1 MLSSRDIRPSRVIRE
16 EFNDFFVHNG
26 HKEESSS
33 PLVPRDDP
41 SLLFVNAGMV
51 QFKNY
56 FLGVEQPEAPR
67 AVTSQKCLRV
77 SGKHND
83 LENVGPSPR
92 HHTFFEMLGNFSF
105 GDYFKEDAIALAWE
119 LVTGKWG
126 LKPEHLFAT
135 VFEQDNEAE
144 DLWLRISGLPPERV
158 LRCGEKDNFWAMGDT
173 GPCGPCSEIFVDTAP
188 EQPEVPFDEGSDSGR
203 YLEIWNLVFMQFE
216 RHEDGRSEPLPNPS
230 IDTGAGLER
239 VAAVLQEVRS
249 NYDTDLFRPLLE
261 EIAAQAGRQYG
272 RDPNDDVSMRVVADH
287 LRALGF
293 LLADGVLPSN
303 EGRGYVL
310 RRLLRRASR
319 YGMKLGF
326 EEPFLASL
334 LPALE
339 KPFAGHYPEL
349 EKARAASSAT
359 ITAEEIRYLE
369 TFEVGEGKVHQAIEE
384 ARSAGRDRLGG
395 QEAFRLKD
403 TFGLDIETVR
413 EIAKDERFGIDEAGF
428 EAALEKQRSRSREGA
443 EARPG
448 RTLDELFFR
457 FPDVEKTLRSVVG
470 QLDGLEQ
477 LSRRLVEFPSLKMP
491 DALADFGLPKAQD
504 LELKQLLD
512 FGLPL
517 AGLGKSSALHGAAE
531 SKFVGY
537 RDLAA
542 DAKLVGLTATGGEE
556 PEAVQQLTGRGRAV
570 FDRTPFYPEAGGQVG
585 DMGWIRWSGG
595 EALVLGTERKHG
607 QILHSIWVKRGVLE
621 LGAEVELQVDREKR
635 ESAQRHHTAT
645 HLLHA
650 ALRLHL
656 GAGVRQAGSLVHPDR
671 LRFDFTHGAPVTE
684 EQQEAIEDT
693 VNEWVRRAVPLEISE
708 RSYDE
713 AVAAGAMAL
722 FGEKY
727 GDRVRTVEVP
737 GFSLELC
744 GGCHVGNT
752 GEIGPVALVGERG
765 VAAGVRRIEALAGD
779 RADRLRRSQAHL
791 LATLEREIGAGGEH
805 AAAEVKALKERLREV
820 ERELSQL
827 RLGVLAGGG
836 KPAPG
841 QEDGGDTR
849 SIRGVDVVLREV
861 PASNVG
867 ELRSLADVLRGRLG
881 SGVVVLGARDDGK
894 VKLVASVTKDLQDRI
909 DAAAVARAM
918 GSAISGSGGG
928 RRDFAQAGG
937 RADNLTSAFAAAER
951 LIEDSLSGAN
961 S

>member
-1 MLSSRDIRPSRVIRE
+1 MLSRHIRQSFI
-16 EFNDFFVHNG
+16 DFYAGRG
-26 HKEESSS
+26 HAAVASS
-33 PLVPRDDP
+33 PLVPHDDP
-41 SLLFVNAGMV
+41 TLLFVNAGMV

-56 FLGVEQPEAPR
+56 FLGVEQPESPR

-105 GDYFKEDAIALAWE
+105 GDYFKEEAIASAWE
-119 LVTGKWG
+119 LVTGPWG
-126 LKPEHLFAT
+126 LRPEHLFAT
-135 VFEQDNEAE
+135 VFEQDDEAE

-188 EQPEVPFDEGSDSGR
+188 GRPEVGWEEGTDSGR

-239 VAAVLQEVRS
+239 VAAVLQGVDS
-249 NYDTDLFRPLLE
+249 NYDTDLFGTIL
-261 EIAAQAGRQYG
+261 AAVAGAAGSEYG
-272 RDPNDDVSMRVVADH
+272 RDPDADVSMRVVADH
-287 LRALGF
+287 LRAVGF

-319 YGMKLGF
+319 HGMKLGF
-326 EEPFLASL
+326 EEPFMASL
-334 LPALE
+334 LPSLE
-339 KPFAGHYPEL
+339 EAFAGHYPEL
-349 EKARAASSAT
+349 EKAREPSSAT
-359 ITAEEIRYLE
+359 VTAEETRFLE
-369 TFEVGEGKVHQAIEE
+369 TVAVGAGKVQQAIEE
-384 ARSAGRDRLGG
+384 ARADGESVLGG
-395 QEAFRLKD
+395 EAVFRLYD
-403 TFGLDIETVR
+403 TFGLPIETVR
-413 EIAKDERFGIDEAGF
+413 EIAEEEQFMIDDEGF
-428 EAALEKQRSRSREGA
+428 EAALAEQRERSRRVQVSGSVGLKLS
-443 EARPG
+443 ARAGPASASM
-448 RTLDELFFR
+448 RLA
-457 FPDVEKTLRSVVG
+457 P
-470 QLDGLEQ
+470 
-477 LSRRLVEFPSLKMP
+477 SRRTEFTGYLDL
-491 DALADFGLPKAQD
+491 DAKASVSFLWAIGGDEAEQVR
-504 LELKQLLD
+504 Q
-512 FGLPL
+512 L
-517 AGLGKSSALHGAAE
+517 AGLG
-531 SKFVGY
+531 
-537 RDLAA
+537 
-542 DAKLVGLTATGGEE
+542 LVA
-556 PEAVQQLTGRGRAV
+556 
-570 FDRTPFYPEAGGQVG
+570 FDRSPFYAEAGGQVG
-585 DMGWIRWSGG
+585 DVGRVVWEGG
-595 EALVLGTERKHG
+595 EA
-607 QILHSIWVKRGVLE
+607 GVLDTFRDGE
-621 LGAEVELQVDREKR
+621 LIVHRIEVTDGQLELDAKVHLQVDRELR
-635 ESAQRHHTAT
+635 EAAQRHHTAT

-650 ALRLHL
+650 ALRQHL
-656 GAGVRQAGSLVHPDR
+656 GTGVRQAGSLVHPDR

-693 VNEWVRRAVPLEISE
+693 VNEWVRRAVSLEIGE

-779 RADRLRRSQAHL
+779 RADRLRRNQLHL
-791 LATLEREIGAGGEH
+791 LTSLEREIGASGEQ
-805 AAAEVKALKERLREV
+805 AAAEVRALKERLREV

-827 RLGVLAGGG
+827 RLVVLAGDG
-836 KPAPG
+836 KPASG
-841 QEDGGDTR
+841 QDAAGDTR
-849 SIRGVDVVLREV
+849 SVRGVDVVLREV
-861 PASNVG
+861 RASNVG
-867 ELRSLADVLRGRLG
+867 ELRNLADVLRGRLG
-881 SGVVVLGARDDGK
+881 SGVVVLGALDDGK
-894 VKLVASVTKDLQDRI
+894 AKLVASVTRDLQDRI
-909 DAAAVARAM
+909 DAAALARAM

-937 RADNLTSAFAAAER
+937 RAENLTSAFAAAEQ
-951 LIEDSLSGAN
+951 LIEDCLS
-961 S
+961 

>member
-1 MLSSRDIRPSRVIRE
+1 MLSRDIRQSFI
-16 EFNDFFVHNG
+16 DFYAARG
-26 HKEESSS
+26 HAAVASS

-41 SLLFVNAGMV
+41 TLLFVNAGMV

-56 FLGVEQPEAPR
+56 FLGVEQPESPR

-105 GDYFKEDAIALAWE
+105 GDYFKEEAIASAWE
-119 LVTGKWG
+119 LVTGPWG
-126 LKPEHLFAT
+126 LRPEHLFAT
-135 VFEQDNEAE
+135 VFEQDDEAE
-144 DLWLRISGLPPERV
+144 DLWLRISGLPRERV

-188 EQPEVPFDEGSDSGR
+188 DLAKVGWEEGEGSGR

-216 RHEDGRSEPLPNPS
+216 RHEDGRNEPLPNPS

-239 VAAVLQEVRS
+239 VAAVLQGVDS
-249 NYDTDLFRPLLE
+249 NYDTDLFGTILSAVAG
-261 EIAAQAGRQYG
+261 AAGSEYG
-272 RDPNDDVSMRVVADH
+272 RDPEADVSMRVVADH
-287 LRALGF
+287 LRAVGF

-319 YGMKLGF
+319 HGMKLGF
-326 EEPFLASL
+326 EEPFMASL
-334 LPALE
+334 LPSLE
-339 KPFAGHYPEL
+339 EAFAGHYAEL
-349 EKARAASSAT
+349 EKAREPSSAT
-359 ITAEEIRYLE
+359 ITVEETRFLE
-369 TFEVGEGKVHQAIEE
+369 TVAVGAGKVQQAIEE
-384 ARSAGRDRLGG
+384 ARVDGGSVLGG
-395 QEAFRLKD
+395 EQVFRLYD
-403 TFGLDIETVR
+403 TFGLPIETVR
-413 EIAKDERFGIDEAGF
+413 EIAEEEQFTIDEEGF
-428 EAALEKQRSRSREGA
+428 EAALAEQRERSRRVTA
-443 EARPG
+443 TVMPA
-448 RTLDELFFR
+448 
-457 FPDVEKTLRSVVG
+457 K
-470 QLDGLEQ
+470 
-477 LSRRLVEFPSLKMP
+477 VEFSISSPR
-491 DALADFGLPKAQD
+491 AGRDFTGYDD
-504 LELKQLLD
+504 L
-512 FGLPL
+512 
-517 AGLGKSSALHGAAE
+517 AAE
-531 SKFVGY
+531 SLAVAVATAEGAPAREVG
-537 RDLAA
+537 D
-542 DAKLVGLTATGGEE
+542 TGF
-556 PEAVQQLTGRGRAV
+556 AV
-570 FDRTPFYPEAGGQVG
+570 FERTPFYAESGGQVG
-585 DMGWIRWSGG
+585 DVGFVEWDGG
-595 EALVLGTERKHG
+595 QARVLDTFLDGGRIVHRIEVVDGALEE
-607 QILHSIWVKRGVLE
+607 GV
-621 LGAEVELQVDREKR
+621 AVELEVDREKR
-635 ESAQRHHTAT
+635 EAAQRHHTAT

-650 ALRLHL
+650 ALRQHL
-656 GAGVRQAGSLVHPDR
+656 GTGVRQAGSLVHPDR

-684 EQQEAIEDT
+684 DQQEAIEDT
-693 VNEWVRRAVPLEISE
+693 VNEWVRRAVPLEIGE

-779 RADRLRRSQAHL
+779 RSDRLRRTQLHL
-791 LATLEREIGAGGEH
+791 LTSLEREIGASGEQ
-805 AAAEVKALKERLREV
+805 AAAEVRALKERLREV
-820 ERELSQL
+820 ERELSRL
-827 RLGVLAGGG
+827 RLGVLAGDG

-841 QEDGGDTR
+841 RDGGGDTR
-849 SIRGVDVVLREV
+849 SVRGVDVLLREV

-867 ELRSLADVLRGRLG
+867 ELRNLADVLRGRLG
-881 SGVVVLGARDDGK
+881 SGVVVLGALDDGK
-894 VKLVASVTKDLQDRI
+894 AKLVASVTRDLQDRI

-937 RADNLTSAFAAAER
+937 RAENLASAFAAAEQ
-951 LIEDSLSGAN
+951 LIEDSLS
-961 S
+961 

>member
-1 MLSSRDIRPSRVIRE
+1 MLSRHIRQSFI
-16 EFNDFFVHNG
+16 DFYAGRG
-26 HKEESSS
+26 HAPVPSS

-41 SLLFVNAGMV
+41 TLLFVNAGMV
-51 QFKNY
+51 QFKNF
-56 FLGVEQPEAPR
+56 FLGVEQPESPR

-105 GDYFKEDAIALAWE
+105 GDYFKEEAIASAWE
-119 LVTGKWG
+119 LVTGPWG
-126 LKPEHLFAT
+126 LRPEHLFAT
-135 VFEQDNEAE
+135 VFEQDDEAE

-188 EQPEVPFDEGSDSGR
+188 DLPKVGWEEGEGSGR

-239 VAAVLQEVRS
+239 VAAVLQGVDS
-249 NYDTDLFRPLLE
+249 NYDTDLFGTILNAVAG
-261 EIAAQAGRQYG
+261 AAASEYG
-272 RDPNDDVSMRVVADH
+272 RDSEADVSMRVVADH
-287 LRALGF
+287 LRAVGF

-319 YGMKLGF
+319 HGMKLGF
-326 EEPFLASL
+326 EEPFMASL
-334 LPALE
+334 LPSLE
-339 KPFAGHYPEL
+339 EAFAGHYPEL
-349 EKARAASSAT
+349 EKAREPSSAT
-359 ITAEEIRYLE
+359 ITAEETRFLE
-369 TFEVGEGKVHQAIEE
+369 TVAVGAGKVQQAIEE
-384 ARSAGRDRLGG
+384 ARAEGESTLAGE
-395 QEAFRLKD
+395 QVFRLYD
-403 TFGLDIETVR
+403 TFGLPIETVR
-413 EIAKDERFGIDEAGF
+413 EIAEEEQFTIDEEGF
-428 EAALEKQRSRSREGA
+428 EVALAEQRERSRRVTATAMPARVEFSISSPGIGRSFTGYDDLEAGSRTVAVASAEGA
-443 EARPG
+443 PAR
-448 RTLDELFFR
+448 E
-457 FPDVEKTLRSVVG
+457 VG
-470 QLDGLEQ
+470 D
-477 LSRRLVEFPSLKMP
+477 
-491 DALADFGLPKAQD
+491 
-504 LELKQLLD
+504 
-512 FGLPL
+512 
-517 AGLGKSSALHGAAE
+517 
-531 SKFVGY
+531 
-537 RDLAA
+537 
-542 DAKLVGLTATGGEE
+542 TGF
-556 PEAVQQLTGRGRAV
+556 AV
-570 FDRTPFYPEAGGQVG
+570 FERTPFYAEAGGQVG
-585 DMGWIRWSGG
+585 DVGLVEWAGG
-595 EALVLGTERKHG
+595 KARVLDTFHDGGRIVHRIEVVDGALEA
-607 QILHSIWVKRGVLE
+607 GV
-621 LGAEVELQVDREKR
+621 AVELEVNREKR
-635 ESAQRHHTAT
+635 EAAQRHHTAT

-650 ALRLHL
+650 ALRQHL
-656 GAGVRQAGSLVHPDR
+656 GTGVRQAGSLVHPDR

-693 VNEWVRRAVPLEISE
+693 VNEWVRRAVPLRIGE

-752 GEIGPVALVGERG
+752 GEIGPVALAGERG

-779 RADRLRRSQAHL
+779 RADRLRRNQLHL
-791 LATLEREIGAGGEH
+791 LTSLEREIGASGEQ
-805 AAAEVKALKERLREV
+805 AAAEVRALKERLREV

-827 RLGVLAGGG
+827 RLGVLAGDG
-836 KPAPG
+836 KPASC
-841 QEDGGDTR
+841 QDAAGDTR

-867 ELRSLADVLRGRLG
+867 ELRNLADVLRGRLG
-881 SGVVVLGARDDGK
+881 SGVVVLGALEGGK
-894 VKLVASVTKDLQDRI
+894 AKLVASVTRDVQDRI

-937 RADNLTSAFAAAER
+937 RAENLTSAFAAAEQ
-951 LIEDSLSGAN
+951 LIEDCLS
-961 S
+961 

>member
-1 MLSSRDIRPSRVIRE
+1 MLSRDIRRSFI
-16 EFNDFFVHNG
+16 DFYAGRG
-26 HKEESSS
+26 HAEVASS

-41 SLLFVNAGMV
+41 TLLFTNAGMV

-56 FLGVEQPEAPR
+56 FLGLEQPDSPR

-105 GDYFKEDAIALAWE
+105 GDYFKEEAIESAWE
-119 LVTGKWG
+119 LVTGPWG
-126 LKPEHLFAT
+126 LKREHLFAT
-135 VFEQDNEAE
+135 VFEEDDEAE

-188 EQPEVPFDEGSDSGR
+188 DLPEVGWDEGEGSGR

-239 VAAVLQEVRS
+239 VAAVLQGVDS
-249 NYDTDLFRPLLE
+249 NYDTDLFGPVLRAVAVE
-261 EIAAQAGRQYG
+261 AGREYG
-272 RDPNDDVSMRVVADH
+272 RDPDADVSMRVVADH
-287 LRALGF
+287 LRAVGF

-319 YGMKLGF
+319 HGMKLGF
-326 EEPFLASL
+326 EEPFLSAL
-334 LPALE
+334 LPSLE
-339 KPFAGHYPEL
+339 EAFAGHYPEL
-349 EKARAASSAT
+349 EKAREPSSAT
-359 ITAEEIRYLE
+359 VTAEETRFLE
-369 TFEVGEGKVHQAIEE
+369 TVAVGAGKVQQAIEE
-384 ARSAGRDRLGG
+384 ARADGRSVLDG
-395 QEAFRLKD
+395 EATFRLYD
-403 TFGLDIETVR
+403 TFGLPIETVR
-413 EIAKDERFGIDEAGF
+413 EIAEEEQFRIDEAGF
-428 EAALEKQRSRSREGA
+428 EAALAGQRERSRRVTATVMPARIEFSGLGPRVESEFVGYSDLEA
-443 EARPG
+443 EARTVAIASG
-448 RTLDELFFR
+448 
-457 FPDVEKTLRSVVG
+457 
-470 QLDGLEQ
+470 DGEPARQ
-477 LSRRLVEFPSLKMP
+477 VTTE
-491 DALADFGLPKAQD
+491 G
-504 LELKQLLD
+504 
-512 FGLPL
+512 
-517 AGLGKSSALHGAAE
+517 
-531 SKFVGY
+531 FV
-537 RDLAA
+537 
-542 DAKLVGLTATGGEE
+542 
-556 PEAVQQLTGRGRAV
+556 V
-570 FDRTPFYPEAGGQVG
+570 FDRTPFYAEAGGQVG
-585 DMGWIRWSGG
+585 DVGLAEWNGG
-595 EALVLGTERKHG
+595 KARVLDTFRDGGRIVHRIEVVDG
-607 QILHSIWVKRGVLE
+607 ELE
-621 LGAEVELQVDREKR
+621 GDARVELQVDRERR
-635 ESAQRHHTAT
+635 EATQRHHTAT

-650 ALRLHL
+650 ALRQHL
-656 GAGVRQAGSLVHPDR
+656 GTGVRQAGSLVHPDR

-693 VNEWVRRAVPLEISE
+693 VNEWVRRAKKVKIKE

-727 GDRVRTVEVP
+727 GDRVRTVKVP

-744 GGCHVGNT
+744 GGCHVRNT
-752 GEIGPVALVGERG
+752 GEIGPVTLVGERG

-779 RADRLRRSQAHL
+779 RADRLHRSQSHL
-791 LATLEREIGAGGEH
+791 LGTLEAELGASGGD
-805 AAAEVKALKERLREV
+805 AAAEVRALKERLRAAEK
-820 ERELSQL
+820 ELSRL
-827 RLGVLAGGG
+827 RLGLLAGDG
-836 KPAPG
+836 KAERG
-841 QEDGGDTR
+841 QSTDGEAR

-867 ELRSLADVLRGRLG
+867 ELRSLADVLRSRLG
-881 SGVVVLGARDDGK
+881 SGVVVLGARDEGK
-894 VKLVASVTKDLQDRI
+894 VKLVASVTRDLQDRV

-937 RADNLTSAFAAAER
+937 RAENLLPAFAAAER
-951 LIEDSLSGAN
+951 YLEDSLS
-961 S
+961 

>member
-1 MLSSRDIRPSRVIRE
+1 MLSRDIRRSFI
-16 EFNDFFVHNG
+16 DFYAGRG
-26 HKEESSS
+26 HAEVASS

-41 SLLFVNAGMV
+41 TLLFVNAGMV

-56 FLGVEQPEAPR
+56 FLGVEKPDSPR

-105 GDYFKEDAIALAWE
+105 GDYFKEEAIRSAWE
-119 LVTGKWG
+119 LVTGPWG

-135 VFEQDNEAE
+135 VFEQDDEAE

-188 EQPEVPFDEGSDSGR
+188 DLPEVAWEEGEESGR

-239 VAAVLQEVRS
+239 VAAVLQGLES
-249 NYDTDLFRPLLE
+249 NYDTDLFGPVLE
-261 EIAAQAGRQYG
+261 AVAGEAGREYG
-272 RDPNDDVSMRVVADH
+272 GDLEADVSMRVVADH
-287 LRALGF
+287 LRAVGF

-310 RRLLRRASR
+310 RRILRRASR
-319 YGMKLGF
+319 HGMKLGF
-326 EEPFLASL
+326 EEPFMAAL
-334 LPALE
+334 LPSLE
-339 KPFAGHYPEL
+339 EAFAGHYPEL
-349 EKARAASSAT
+349 EAAREPSSAT
-359 ITAEEIRYLE
+359 VTAEETRFLE
-369 TFEVGEGKVHQAIEE
+369 TVAVGAGKVQQAIEE
-384 ARSAGRDRLGG
+384 ARAGGRSALGG
-395 QEAFRLKD
+395 EQVFRLYD
-403 TFGLDIETVR
+403 TFGLPIETVR
-413 EIAKDERFGIDEAGF
+413 EIAEEEQFGIDEEGF
-428 EAALEKQRSRSREGA
+428 EAALAEQRERSRTVTATVSAGA
-443 EARPG
+443 P
-448 RTLDELFFR
+448 EL
-457 FPDVEKTLRSVVG
+457 S
-470 QLDGLEQ
+470 
-477 LSRRLVEFPSLKMP
+477 
-491 DALADFGLPKAQD
+491 A
-504 LELKQLLD
+504 EL
-512 FGLPL
+512 
-517 AGLGKSSALHGAAE
+517 GAAQPAE
-531 SKFVGY
+531 FVGY
-537 RDLAA
+537 DRLEAVA
-542 DAKLVGLTATGGEE
+542 RVALVGTEEGESVE
-556 PEAVQQLTGRGRAV
+556 RLAGKGVAAVSGE
-570 FDRTPFYPEAGGQVG
+570 TPFYAEAGGQVG
-585 DMGWIRWSGG
+585 DVGFLKWDGG
-595 EALVLGTERKHG
+595 EAKVRDTQRQGRHIVHRVVVTAG
-607 QILHSIWVKRGVLE
+607 ALE
-621 LGAEVELQVDREKR
+621 AGADVDLQVDRERR

-650 ALRLHL
+650 ALRQHL
-656 GAGVRQAGSLVHPDR
+656 GTGVRQAGSLVHPDR

-693 VNEWVRRAVPLEISE
+693 VNEWVRRAVPVEITE

-752 GEIGPVALVGERG
+752 GEIGLVSLVGERG

-779 RADRLRRSQAHL
+779 RAERLHRDRAHL
-791 LATLEREIGAGGEH
+791 LATLESEIGASGEQ
-805 AAAEVKALKERLREV
+805 AAAEVRALKERLREV
-820 ERELSQL
+820 ERELSKL
-827 RLGVLAGGG
+827 RLGLLAGDG
-836 KPAPG
+836 KPARGPSA
-841 QEDGGDTR
+841 DGDTR
-849 SIRGVDVVLREV
+849 KVGGVDVVLREV

-867 ELRSLADVLRGRLG
+867 ELRNLADVLRSRLG
-881 SGVVVLGARDDGK
+881 SGVVVLGALDEGK
-894 VKLVASVTKDLQDRI
+894 VKLVASVTRDLQDRV
-909 DAAAVARAM
+909 DASAVARAM

-928 RRDFAQAGG
+928 RKDFAQAGG
-937 RADNLTSAFAAAER
+937 RAENLLPAFAAAER
-951 LIEDSLSGAN
+951 HIEDSLS
-961 S
+961 

>member
-1 MLSSRDIRPSRVIRE
+1 MLSRDIRRSFI
-16 EFNDFFVHNG
+16 DFYAGRG
-26 HKEESSS
+26 HAEVASS

-41 SLLFVNAGMV
+41 TLLFVNAGMV

-56 FLGVEQPEAPR
+56 FLGVEQPDSPR

-105 GDYFKEDAIALAWE
+105 GDYFKEEAIASAWE
-119 LVTGKWG
+119 LVTGSWG
-126 LKPEHLFAT
+126 LRPAHLFAT
-135 VFEQDNEAE
+135 VFEDDDEAE

-158 LRCGEKDNFWAMGDT
+158 LRCGEKDNFWAMGET

-188 EQPEVPFDEGSDSGR
+188 ELPEVGFDEGSDSGR

-239 VAAVLQEVRS
+239 VAAVLQGVDS
-249 NYDTDLFRPLLE
+249 NYDTDLFGTILT
-261 EIAAQAGRQYG
+261 AVAGTAGSEYG
-272 RDPNDDVSMRVVADH
+272 RDPEADVSMRVVADH
-287 LRALGF
+287 LRAVGF

-319 YGMKLGF
+319 HGMKLGF

-334 LPALE
+334 LPSLE
-339 KPFAGHYPEL
+339 ETFAGHYPEL
-349 EKARAASSAT
+349 EKARESSSAT
-359 ITAEEIRYLE
+359 ISAEETRFLE
-369 TFEVGEGKVHQAIEE
+369 TVAVGAGKVQQAIEE
-384 ARSAGRDRLGG
+384 ARAAGRSVLDG
-395 QEAFRLKD
+395 EATFRLYD
-403 TFGLDIETVR
+403 TFGLPIETVR
-413 EIAKDERFGIDEAGF
+413 EIAEEEQFGIDEGGF
-428 EAALEKQRSRSREGA
+428 EAALEEQRERSRTGA
-443 EARPG
+443 KAPTLWGQASVTLSAPTIEAKG
-448 RTLDELFFR
+448 TLVISTE
-457 FPDVEKTLRSVVG
+457 
-470 QLDGLEQ
+470 
-477 LSRRLVEFPSLKMP
+477 
-491 DALADFGLPKAQD
+491 
-504 LELKQLLD
+504 
-512 FGLPL
+512 
-517 AGLGKSSALHGAAE
+517 
-531 SKFVGY
+531 FVGY
-537 RDLAA
+537 DDLKA
-542 DAKLVGLTATGGEE
+542 DARAVGLASGDGE
-556 PEAVQQLTGRGRAV
+556 PAGQVSGAGFVV
-570 FDRTPFYPEAGGQVG
+570 FDRTPFYAEAGGQVG
-585 DMGWIRWSGG
+585 DVGLIAWDGG
-595 EALVLGTERKHG
+595 KAQVLDTFRDGGRIVHRVEVTDG
-607 QILHSIWVKRGVLE
+607 E
-621 LGAEVELQVDREKR
+621 LQEDASVELEVDRERR

-650 ALRLHL
+650 ALRQHL
-656 GAGVRQAGSLVHPDR
+656 GTGVRQAGSLVHPDR
-671 LRFDFTHGAPVTE
+671 LRFDFTHRAPVTG

-708 RSYDE
+708 RSYDD

-752 GEIGPVALVGERG
+752 GEIGPMALVGERG

-791 LATLEREIGAGGEH
+791 LATLEREIGADGEH
-805 AAAEVKALKERLREV
+805 AAAEVRALKERLREV
-820 ERELSQL
+820 ERELSRL
-827 RLGVLAGGG
+827 RLGVLAGDG

-894 VKLVASVTKDLQDRI
+894 VKLVASVTKDLQDRV

>member
-1 MLSSRDIRPSRVIRE
+1 MLSRHIRQSFI
-16 EFNDFFVHNG
+16 DFYAGRG
-26 HKEESSS
+26 HAAVASS

-41 SLLFVNAGMV
+41 TLLFVNAGMV

-56 FLGVEQPEAPR
+56 FLGVEQPESPR

-105 GDYFKEDAIALAWE
+105 GDYFKEEAIASAWE
-119 LVTGKWG
+119 LVTGPWG
-126 LKPEHLFAT
+126 LRPEHLFAT
-135 VFEQDNEAE
+135 VFEQDDEAE

-188 EQPEVPFDEGSDSGR
+188 DLPEVGWDEGEGSGR

-216 RHEDGRSEPLPNPS
+216 RHEDGRSELLPNPS

-239 VAAVLQEVRS
+239 VAAVLQGVDS
-249 NYDTDLFRPLLE
+249 NYDTDLFGTILTAVAG
-261 EIAAQAGRQYG
+261 AAGSEYG
-272 RDPNDDVSMRVVADH
+272 RDPEADVSMRVVADH
-287 LRALGF
+287 LRAVGF

-319 YGMKLGF
+319 HGMKLGL
-326 EEPFLASL
+326 EEPFMASL
-334 LPALE
+334 LPSLE
-339 KPFAGHYPEL
+339 EAFAGHYPEL
-349 EKARAASSAT
+349 EKAREPSAAT
-359 ITAEEIRYLE
+359 ITAEETRFLE
-369 TFEVGEGKVHQAIEE
+369 TVAVGAGKVQQAIEE
-384 ARSAGRDRLGG
+384 ARAEGGSALVGE
-395 QEAFRLKD
+395 QVFRLYD
-403 TFGLDIETVR
+403 TFGLPIETVR
-413 EIAKDERFGIDEAGF
+413 EIAEEEQFTIDEEGF
-428 EAALEKQRSRSREGA
+428 EAALAEQRERSRRATATVMPARVEFSISSPRAGRDFTGYDDLEADSRAVAVASAEGA
-443 EARPG
+443 PVRE
-448 RTLDELFFR
+448 
-457 FPDVEKTLRSVVG
+457 V
-470 QLDGLEQ
+470 
-477 LSRRLVEFPSLKMP
+477 
-491 DALADFGLPKAQD
+491 
-504 LELKQLLD
+504 
-512 FGLPL
+512 
-517 AGLGKSSALHGAAE
+517 
-531 SKFVGY
+531 
-537 RDLAA
+537 RD
-542 DAKLVGLTATGGEE
+542 TGF
-556 PEAVQQLTGRGRAV
+556 AV
-570 FDRTPFYPEAGGQVG
+570 FERTPFYAEAGGQVG
-585 DMGWIRWSGG
+585 DVGFVEWDGG
-595 EALVLGTERKHG
+595 KARVVDTFHDGGRIVHRIDVVGGALE
-607 QILHSIWVKRGVLE
+607 E
-621 LGAEVELQVDREKR
+621 GAAVELQVDREKR
-635 ESAQRHHTAT
+635 EAAQRHHTAT

-650 ALRLHL
+650 ALRQHL
-656 GAGVRQAGSLVHPDR
+656 GTGVRQAGSLVHPDR
-671 LRFDFTHGAPVTE
+671 LRFDFTHGAPVNE

-693 VNEWVRRAVPLEISE
+693 VNEWVRRAVPLEIGE

-779 RADRLRRSQAHL
+779 RADRLRRSQLHL
-791 LATLEREIGAGGEH
+791 LTSLEREIGASGEQ
-805 AAAEVKALKERLREV
+805 AAAEVRALKDRLRDI

-827 RLGVLAGGG
+827 RLGVLAGDG
-836 KPAPG
+836 KPASG
-841 QEDGGDTR
+841 QDAAGDTR

-867 ELRSLADVLRGRLG
+867 ELRNLADVLRGRLG
-881 SGVVVLGARDDGK
+881 SGVVVLGALDDGK
-894 VKLVASVTKDLQDRI
+894 AKLVASVTRDVQDRI

-937 RADNLTSAFAAAER
+937 RAENLTSAFAAAEQ
-951 LIEDSLSGAN
+951 LIEDCLS
-961 S
+961 

>member
-1 MLSSRDIRPSRVIRE
+1 MLSRDIRRSFI
-16 EFNDFFVHNG
+16 DFYAGRG
-26 HKEESSS
+26 HAEVASS

-41 SLLFVNAGMV
+41 TLLFVNAGMV

-56 FLGVEQPEAPR
+56 FLGVEQPDSPR

-105 GDYFKEDAIALAWE
+105 GDYFKEEAIASAWE
-119 LVTGKWG
+119 LVTGPWG
-126 LKPEHLFAT
+126 LRPEHLFAT
-135 VFEQDNEAE
+135 VFERDDEAE

-158 LRCGEKDNFWAMGDT
+158 LRCGEKDNFWAMGDI

-188 EQPEVPFDEGSDSGR
+188 DLPEVTWEEGEESGR

-239 VAAVLQEVRS
+239 VAAVLQGVDS
-249 NYDTDLFRPLLE
+249 NYDTDLFGPILTAVAG
-261 EIAAQAGRQYG
+261 AAGSDYG
-272 RDPNDDVSMRVVADH
+272 RDPDADVSMRVVADH
-287 LRALGF
+287 LRAVGF

-319 YGMKLGF
+319 HGMKLGF

-334 LPALE
+334 LPSLE
-339 KPFAGHYPEL
+339 ETFAGHYPEL
-349 EKARAASSAT
+349 EKAREPSSAT
-359 ITAEEIRYLE
+359 VTAEETRFLE
-369 TFEVGEGKVHQAIEE
+369 TVAVGAGKVQQAIEE
-384 ARSAGRDRLGG
+384 ARAAGGSVLGG
-395 QEAFRLKD
+395 EAVFRLYD
-403 TFGLDIETVR
+403 TFGLPIETVR
-413 EIAKDERFGIDEAGF
+413 EIAEEEQFGIDEVGF
-428 EAALEKQRSRSREGA
+428 EAALAEQRERSRAGA
-443 EARPG
+443 KMSLVSG
-448 RTLDELFFR
+448 S
-457 FPDVEKTLRSVVG
+457 VEVQGVQG
-470 QLDGLEQ
+470 DIE
-477 LSRRLVEFPSLKMP
+477 
-491 DALADFGLPKAQD
+491 
-504 LELKQLLD
+504 
-512 FGLPL
+512 
-517 AGLGKSSALHGAAE
+517 
-531 SKFVGY
+531 FVGY
-537 RDLAA
+537 EQLAA
-542 DAKLVGLTATGGEE
+542 EAKVLGFLAARDGQT
-556 PEAVQQLTGRGRAV
+556 EAVRQQSGSAFAV
-570 FDRTPFYPEAGGQVG
+570 FDRTPFYAEAGGQVG
-585 DMGWIRWSGG
+585 DVGLMTGPDG
-595 EALVLGTERKHG
+595 EARVVDTQRQGRYIVHEVEVTDGSIEVGT
-607 QILHSIWVKRGVLE
+607 S
-621 LGAEVELQVDREKR
+621 VELQVDRERR

-650 ALRLHL
+650 ALRQHL
-656 GAGVRQAGSLVHPDR
+656 GTGVRQAGSLVHPDR

-693 VNEWVRRAVPLEISE
+693 VNEWVRRAVPLEIGE

-744 GGCHVGNT
+744 GGCHVRNT

-791 LATLEREIGAGGEH
+791 LATLEREIGADGEH
-805 AAAEVKALKERLREV
+805 AAAEVRALKERLREV
-820 ERELSQL
+820 ERELSRL
-827 RLGVLAGGG
+827 RLGVLAGDG

-894 VKLVASVTKDLQDRI
+894 VKLVASVTKDLQDRV

-937 RADNLTSAFAAAER
+937 RAENLTSAFAAAER
-951 LIEDSLSGAN
+951 LIEDSLSSAN

>member
-1 MLSSRDIRPSRVIRE
+1 MLSRDIRRSFI
-16 EFNDFFVHNG
+16 DFYAGRG
-26 HKEESSS
+26 HAEVASS

-41 SLLFVNAGMV
+41 TLLFVNAGMV

-56 FLGVEQPEAPR
+56 FLGVEQPDSPR

-105 GDYFKEDAIALAWE
+105 GDYFKEEAIASAWE
-119 LVTGKWG
+119 LVTGPWG
-126 LKPEHLFAT
+126 LRPEHLFAT
-135 VFEQDNEAE
+135 VFEDDDEAE

-158 LRCGEKDNFWAMGDT
+158 LRCGEKDNFWAMGET

-188 EQPEVPFDEGSDSGR
+188 ELPEVGFDEGSDSGR

-239 VAAVLQEVRS
+239 VAAVLQGVDS
-249 NYDTDLFRPLLE
+249 NYDTDLFGTILT
-261 EIAAQAGRQYG
+261 AVAGTAGSEYG
-272 RDPNDDVSMRVVADH
+272 RDPEADVSMRVVADH
-287 LRALGF
+287 LRAVGF

-319 YGMKLGF
+319 HGMKLGF

-334 LPALE
+334 LPSLE
-339 KPFAGHYPEL
+339 ETFAGHYPEL
-349 EKARAASSAT
+349 EKAREPSSAT
-359 ITAEEIRYLE
+359 VTAEETRFLE
-369 TFEVGEGKVHQAIEE
+369 TVAVGAGKVQQAIEE
-384 ARSAGRDRLGG
+384 ARAASRSVLDGEA
-395 QEAFRLKD
+395 AFRLYD
-403 TFGLDIETVR
+403 TFGLPIETVR
-413 EIAKDERFGIDEAGF
+413 EIAEEEQFGIDEVGF
-428 EAALEKQRSRSREGA
+428 EAALEEQRERSRTGAKTSRGI
-443 EARPG
+443 R
-448 RTLDELFFR
+448 
-457 FPDVEKTLRSVVG
+457 VEFEPG
-470 QLDGLEQ
+470 QLGAITSPPL
-477 LSRRLVEFPSLKMP
+477 
-491 DALADFGLPKAQD
+491 DARKA
-504 LELKQLLD
+504 
-512 FGLPL
+512 P
-517 AGLGKSSALHGAAE
+517 AE
-531 SKFVGY
+531 IEFVGY
-537 RDLAA
+537 GQLQAE
-542 DAKLVGLTATGGEE
+542 AKVLGFMATREGQTEVTDRLTDSGF
-556 PEAVQQLTGRGRAV
+556 AV
-570 FDRTPFYPEAGGQVG
+570 FDRTPFYAEAGGQVG
-585 DMGWIRWSGG
+585 DVGLVTGPAG
-595 EALVLGTERKHG
+595 EARVVDTQRQGRY
-607 QILHSIWVKRGVLE
+607 ILHELE
-621 LGAEVELQVDREKR
+621 VTDGAIEAGTEVELQVDRERR

-650 ALRLHL
+650 ALRQHL
-656 GAGVRQAGSLVHPDR
+656 GTGVRQAGSLVHPHR
-671 LRFDFTHGAPVTE
+671 LRFDFTHGAPVSE

-693 VNEWVRRAVPLEISE
+693 VNEWVRRAVPLKISE

-727 GDRVRTVEVP
+727 GDRVRTVEIP

-744 GGCHVGNT
+744 GGCHVRNT

-791 LATLEREIGAGGEH
+791 LATLEREIGADGEQ
-805 AAAEVKALKERLREV
+805 AAAEVRALKERLREV

-827 RLGVLAGGG
+827 RLGVLAGDG

-937 RADNLTSAFAAAER
+937 RAENLTSAFAAAER
-951 LIEDSLSGAN
+951 LIEDSLSSAN

>member
-1 MLSSRDIRPSRVIRE
+1 MLSRDIRRSFIDFYAGRE
-16 EFNDFFVHNG
+16 HAEVA
-26 HKEESSS
+26 SS

-41 SLLFVNAGMV
+41 TLLFVNAGMV

-56 FLGVEQPEAPR
+56 FLGVEQPDSPR

-105 GDYFKEDAIALAWE
+105 GDYFKEEAIASAWE
-119 LVTGKWG
+119 LVTGPWG
-126 LKPEHLFAT
+126 LRPEHLFAT
-135 VFEQDNEAE
+135 VFEQDDEAE

-158 LRCGEKDNFWAMGDT
+158 LRCGEKDNFWAMGET

-188 EQPEVPFDEGSDSGR
+188 ELPEVGFDEGSDSGR

-239 VAAVLQEVRS
+239 VAAVLQGVHS
-249 NYDTDLFRPLLE
+249 NYDTDLFGPILTAVAG
-261 EIAAQAGRQYG
+261 AAGSDYG
-272 RDPNDDVSMRVVADH
+272 RDPDADVSMRVVADH
-287 LRALGF
+287 LRAVGF

-319 YGMKLGF
+319 HGMKLGF

-334 LPALE
+334 LPSLE
-339 KPFAGHYPEL
+339 EAFAGHYPEL
-349 EKARAASSAT
+349 EKAREPSSAT
-359 ITAEEIRYLE
+359 VTAEETRFLE
-369 TFEVGEGKVHQAIEE
+369 TVAVGAGKVQQAIEE
-384 ARSAGRDRLGG
+384 ARAEGGSVLAG
-395 QEAFRLKD
+395 EAVFRLYD
-403 TFGLDIETVR
+403 TFGLPIETVR
-413 EIAKDERFGIDEAGF
+413 EIAEEEQFGIDEAGF
-428 EAALEKQRSRSREGA
+428 EAALAEQRERSRTAVRLPDLGLKEALEG
-443 EARPG
+443 
-448 RTLDELFFR
+448 L
-457 FPDVEKTLRSVVG
+457 
-470 QLDGLEQ
+470 
-477 LSRRLVEFPSLKMP
+477 RRLVPDIELPSV
-491 DALADFGLPKAQD
+491 GLEARR
-504 LELKQLLD
+504 
-512 FGLPL
+512 G
-517 AGLGKSSALHGAAE
+517 AGPAVATR
-531 SKFVGY
+531 FVGY
-537 RDLAA
+537 DDLATNA
-542 DAKLVGLTATGGEE
+542 AVSASLATRRGKLESVEH
-556 PEAVQQLTGRGRAV
+556 LTGRGLAV
-570 FDRTPFYPEAGGQVG
+570 FDRTPFYAEAGGQVG
-585 DMGWIRWSGG
+585 DVGSVTGPGG
-595 EALVLGTERKHG
+595 EALVVDTQRHG
-607 QILHSIWVKRGVLE
+607 GYIVHELE
-621 LGAEVELQVDREKR
+621 VVDGAIEVGADVELRVDREKR
-635 ESAQRHHTAT
+635 EAAQRHHTAT

-650 ALRLHL
+650 ALRQHL
-656 GAGVRQAGSLVHPDR
+656 GTGVRQAGSLVHPDR

-693 VNEWVRRAVPLEISE
+693 VNEWVRRAVPLAIEE
-708 RSYDE
+708 RPYDE
-713 AVAAGAMAL
+713 AVAAGAVAL

-744 GGCHVGNT
+744 GGCHVRNT
-752 GEIGPVALVGERG
+752 GAIGPVTLVGERG

-779 RADRLRRSQAHL
+779 RADRLRRTRARL
-791 LATLEREIGAGGEH
+791 LAALERELGAEGEQ
-805 AAAEVKALKERLREV
+805 AAAEVRTLKERLRAAEK
-820 ERELSQL
+820 ELSQL
-827 RLGVLAGGG
+827 RLGLLAGDG
-836 KPAPG
+836 KPAVG
-841 QEDGGDTR
+841 QDDGGDAR

-867 ELRSLADVLRGRLG
+867 ELRNLADVLRGRLG
-881 SGVVVLGARDDGK
+881 SGVVVLGALDDGK
-894 VKLVASVTKDLQDRI
+894 AKLVASVTKDLQDRI

-937 RADNLTSAFAAAER
+937 RAENLTSAFAAAER
-951 LIEDSLSGAN
+951 LIEDSLSSAN

>member
-1 MLSSRDIRPSRVIRE
+1 MLSRHIRQSFI
-16 EFNDFFVHNG
+16 DFYTGRG
-26 HKEESSS
+26 HAAVASS

-41 SLLFVNAGMV
+41 TLLFVNAGMV
-51 QFKNY
+51 QFKNF
-56 FLGVEQPEAPR
+56 FLGVEQPESPR

-105 GDYFKEDAIALAWE
+105 GDYFKEEAIASAWE
-119 LVTGKWG
+119 LVTGPWG
-126 LKPEHLFAT
+126 LRPEHLFAT
-135 VFEQDNEAE
+135 VFEQDDEAE
-144 DLWLRISGLPPERV
+144 DLWLRISGLPPKRV

-188 EQPEVPFDEGSDSGR
+188 DRPEVGWEEGTDSGR

-216 RHEDGRSEPLPNPS
+216 RHEDGRTEPLPNPS

-239 VAAVLQEVRS
+239 VAAVLQGVDS
-249 NYDTDLFRPLLE
+249 NYDTDLFGTILNAVAG
-261 EIAAQAGRQYG
+261 AAASEYG
-272 RDPNDDVSMRVVADH
+272 RDSEADVSMRVVADH
-287 LRALGF
+287 LRAVGF

-319 YGMKLGF
+319 HGMKLGF
-326 EEPFLASL
+326 AEPFMASL
-334 LPALE
+334 LPSLE
-339 KPFAGHYPEL
+339 EAFAGHYPEL
-349 EKARAASSAT
+349 QKAREPSSAT
-359 ITAEEIRYLE
+359 ITAEETRFLE
-369 TFEVGEGKVHQAIEE
+369 TVAVGAGKVQQAIEE
-384 ARSAGRDRLGG
+384 ARAEGGSVLGG
-395 QEAFRLKD
+395 EQVFRLYD
-403 TFGLDIETVR
+403 TFGLPIETVR
-413 EIAKDERFGIDEAGF
+413 EIAEEEQFTIDEEGF
-428 EAALEKQRSRSREGA
+428 EAALAEQRERSRAVHLPAANIASGA
-443 EARPG
+443 
-448 RTLDELFFR
+448 
-457 FPDVEKTLRSVVG
+457 
-470 QLDGLEQ
+470 
-477 LSRRLVEFPSLKMP
+477 
-491 DALADFGLPKAQD
+491 
-504 LELKQLLD
+504 LD
-512 FGLPL
+512 FEGGIQTRP
-517 AGLGKSSALHGAAE
+517 AE
-531 SKFVGY
+531 TEFVGY
-537 RDLAA
+537 GAFEAGARVL
-542 DAKLVGLTATGGEE
+542 GFLTGEDQ
-556 PEAVQQLTGRGRAV
+556 PEAVQRLTGSGFAV
-570 FDRTPFYPEAGGQVG
+570 FDRTPFYAEAGGQVG
-585 DMGWIRWSGG
+585 DVGLVTGSGG
-595 EALVLGTERKHG
+595 QARVVDTQR
-607 QILHSIWVKRGVLE
+607 RGRYIVHELE
-621 LGAEVELQVDREKR
+621 VVDGAIDVGGEVELHVDRERR

-650 ALRLHL
+650 ALRQHL
-656 GAGVRQAGSLVHPDR
+656 GTGVRQAGSLVHPDR

-684 EQQEAIEDT
+684 EQQETIEDT
-693 VNEWVRRAVPLEISE
+693 VNEWVRRAVPLEIGE

-779 RADRLRRSQAHL
+779 RADRLRRNQLHL
-791 LATLEREIGAGGEH
+791 LTSLEREIGASGEQ
-805 AAAEVKALKERLREV
+805 AAAEVRALKERLREV

-827 RLGVLAGGG
+827 RLKLLAGEARAGTPEASANL
-836 KPAPG
+836 KPS
-841 QEDGGDTR
+841 GDTR

-867 ELRSLADVLRGRLG
+867 ELRNLADVLRGRLG
-881 SGVVVLGARDDGK
+881 SGVVVLGALDDGK
-894 VKLVASVTKDLQDRI
+894 AKLVASVTRDVQDRI

-937 RADNLTSAFAAAER
+937 RAENLTSAFAAAAQ
-951 LIEDSLSGAN
+951 LIEDCLS
-961 S
+961 

>member
-1 MLSSRDIRPSRVIRE
+1 MLSRDIRRSFI
-16 EFNDFFVHNG
+16 DFYAGRG
-26 HKEESSS
+26 HAEVASS

-41 SLLFVNAGMV
+41 TLLFVNAGMV

-56 FLGVEQPEAPR
+56 FLGVEQPDSPR

-105 GDYFKEDAIALAWE
+105 GDYFKEEAIASAWE
-119 LVTGKWG
+119 LVTGPWG
-126 LKPEHLFAT
+126 LMPEHLFAT
-135 VFEQDNEAE
+135 VFEDDDEAE

-158 LRCGEKDNFWAMGDT
+158 LRCGEKDNFWAMGET

-188 EQPEVPFDEGSDSGR
+188 ELPEVGFAEGSDSGR

-239 VAAVLQEVRS
+239 VAAVLQGVDS
-249 NYDTDLFRPLLE
+249 NYDTDLFGTILT
-261 EIAAQAGRQYG
+261 AVAGTAGSEYG
-272 RDPNDDVSMRVVADH
+272 RDPEADVSMRVVADH
-287 LRALGF
+287 LRAVGF

-319 YGMKLGF
+319 HGMKLGF

-334 LPALE
+334 LPSLE
-339 KPFAGHYPEL
+339 ETFAGHYPEL
-349 EKARAASSAT
+349 EKAREPSSAT
-359 ITAEEIRYLE
+359 VTAEETRFLE
-369 TFEVGEGKVHQAIEE
+369 TVAVGAGKVQQAIEE
-384 ARSAGRDRLGG
+384 ARAGGGSVLGG
-395 QEAFRLKD
+395 EAVFRLYD
-403 TFGLDIETVR
+403 TFGLPIETVR
-413 EIAKDERFGIDEAGF
+413 EIAEEEQFGIDEAGF
-428 EAALEKQRSRSREGA
+428 EAALAEQRERSRVVTAS
-443 EARPG
+443 AR
-448 RTLDELFFR
+448 
-457 FPDVEKTLRSVVG
+457 VSAAASISVSATAV
-470 QLDGLEQ
+470 
-477 LSRRLVEFPSLKMP
+477 PSS
-491 DALADFGLPKAQD
+491 
-504 LELKQLLD
+504 E
-512 FGLPL
+512 
-517 AGLGKSSALHGAAE
+517 
-531 SKFVGY
+531 FVGY
-537 RDLAA
+537 DDLEAQA
-542 DAKLVGLTATGGEE
+542 TAVGLASGDGE
-556 PEAVQQLTGRGRAV
+556 PAGQVSGAGFVV
-570 FDRTPFYPEAGGQVG
+570 FDRTPFYAEAGGQVG
-585 DMGWIRWSGG
+585 DVGLIAWDGG
-595 EALVLGTERKHG
+595 RARVLDTFRDGGRIVHR
-607 QILHSIWVKRGVLE
+607 V
-621 LGAEVELQVDREKR
+621 EVTDGELQEDASVEMEVDRERR

-650 ALRLHL
+650 ALRQHL
-656 GAGVRQAGSLVHPDR
+656 GTGVRQAGSLVHPDR
-671 LRFDFTHGAPVTE
+671 LRFDFTHGAPVTG

-693 VNEWVRRAVPLEISE
+693 INEWVRRAVPLEVGE

-791 LATLEREIGAGGEH
+791 LATLEREIGADGEQ

-894 VKLVASVTKDLQDRI
+894 VKLVASVTKDLQDRV

-937 RADNLTSAFAAAER
+937 RAENLTSAFAAAER